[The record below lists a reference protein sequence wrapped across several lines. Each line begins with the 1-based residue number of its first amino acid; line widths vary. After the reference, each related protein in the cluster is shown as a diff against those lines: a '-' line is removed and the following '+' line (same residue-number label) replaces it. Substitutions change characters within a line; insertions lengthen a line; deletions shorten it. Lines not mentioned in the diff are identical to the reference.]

1 VARGRIESRLIRFV
15 EREAGMRFKVKPKIV
30 YTRNRKVK
38 APWQRRR
45 HEVSYSNYIDAEQ
58 EGKRLKIKKAVVQA
72 LAARGYVAA
81 RGMKRPVPAVKAL
94 IHELLENLYEQHH
107 LKSLDDRHVKRVT
120 AEAHRYAS
128 KMENKLTEKYVK
140 KYGVPE

>member
-1 VARGRIESRLIRFV
+1 MARGRIEHRLIRFV
-15 EREAGMRFKVKPKIV
+15 EKETGMKFKVKPRIV
-30 YTRNRKVK
+30 YTRSRKVK
-38 APWQRRR
+38 APWQKRR

-58 EGKRLKIKKAVVQA
+58 NGKRVKIKKAVVQA

-81 RGMKRPVPAVKAL
+81 KGMKRLVPAVKPL

-107 LKSLDDRHVKRVT
+107 LKSLDDRHVKKVT

-128 KMENKLTEKYVK
+128 RLENKLTEKYVE

>member
-1 VARGRIESRLIRFV
+1 MARGRIESRLIRFV
-15 EREAGMRFKVKPKIV
+15 EKETGMKFKVKPRIV

-38 APWQRRR
+38 APWQKRS

-58 EGKRLKIKKAVVQA
+58 TGKRVKIKKAVVQA
-72 LAARGYVAA
+72 LAARGYIAA
-81 RGMKRPVPAVKAL
+81 KGMKRPVPAVKPL
-94 IHELLENLYEQHH
+94 IHELVENLYEQHH
-107 LKSLDDRHVKRVT
+107 LKSLNERHVKRVT

-128 KMENKLTEKYVK
+128 KMEGKLTKKYVE